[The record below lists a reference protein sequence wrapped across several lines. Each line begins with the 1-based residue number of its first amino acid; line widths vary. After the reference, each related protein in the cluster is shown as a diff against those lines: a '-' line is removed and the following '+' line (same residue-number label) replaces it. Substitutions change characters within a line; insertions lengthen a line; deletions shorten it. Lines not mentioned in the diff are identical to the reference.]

1 MNKEAI
7 RELRNLAT
15 TTAHTAAA
23 ARQHATTVATGC
35 GCVTAAAELLRGA
48 VLTSLAAAEAIAAE
62 IATGDPAT
70 ERGAE
75 LATLVHDLE
84 GVTGRARL
92 SGRMLG
98 WLIKNVPVNRVWVIS
113 TIQHACAEEY
123 DARMPRI
130 VEKLERL
137 RSSDWT
143 EPGVREAADRIAGF
157 TPAQ

>member
-1 MNKEAI
+1 MNKEAV

-35 GCVTAAAELLRGA
+35 GCPVAAAELLRGA

-70 ERGAE
+70 DRAE
-75 LATLVHDLE
+75 LATLIHDLE

-98 WLIKNVPVNRVWVIS
+98 WLMKNVAVNRVWVIS

-123 DARMPRI
+123 DARMPR
-130 VEKLERL
+130 VAEKLERL
-137 RSSDWT
+137 RGSDWT
-143 EPGVREAADRIAGF
+143 EPETREAADRIASF